1 MIKGVLCE
9 DFVYLNLLERLT
21 EHEIAGANPW
31 FGTYERTSG
40 ELDFYCRSLLD
51 YRNYGLEVK
60 AGNNAA
66 RTANEL
72 LEAGKLDYIY
82 NLKDTYG
89 ARDGKKLAVPNYL
102 AGRISFSLGA

>member
-1 MIKGVLCE
+1 
-9 DFVYLNLLERLT
+9 LLRWCWLSS
-21 EHEIAGANPW
+21 IM
-31 FGTYERTSG
+31 YMS
-40 ELDFYCRSLLD
+40 DRS
-51 YRNYGLEVK
+51 YGLEVK
-60 AGNNAA
+60 AGKNAA